1 MKLYNWETLNFE
13 HQAIINKLCLD
24 WEKLI
29 DENKNERYYHN
40 FLSEHAGFFFSD
52 WNSNLAISKLKMGSE
67 LECDFVVV
75 KDGYSEGTM
84 YEFIEIEKPGS
95 RLFTKDGIPSKDFN
109 TSMQQIRNWRRW
121 LIENKSYFK
130 KFLPTV
136 NTKIL
141 SDTKVAFKIII
152 GRRNEGM
159 NLEKRNQIADEN
171 NIQIRSFD
179 SLTDKLKSNVIR
191 HELWNQRDDK
201 NYITLINRMSSPFL
215 KAITDSAW
223 KELCNTRIVP
233 DSHFYSNIDS
243 SISKYLKFNKLF
255 NDYRGMLRESK

>member
-1 MKLYNWETLNFE
+1 M
-13 HQAIINKLCLD
+13 
-24 WEKLI
+24 
-29 DENKNERYYHN
+29 
-40 FLSEHAGFFFSD
+40 
-52 WNSNLAISKLKMGSE
+52 
-67 LECDFVVV
+67 VV
-75 KDGYSEGTM
+75 KDGYSEGTI

-109 TSMQQIRNWRRW
+109 TSLQQIRNWRRW

-141 SDTKVAFKIII
+141 NNSKITFKIII
-152 GRRNEGM
+152 GRRNEEIS
-159 NLEKRNQIADEN
+159 LEKRNQIANEN

-179 SLTDKLKSNVIR
+179 SLADKLKSNVIR
-191 HELWNQRDDK
+191 NELWNRRDDK
-201 NYITLINRMSSPFL
+201 NDKILINRMSSPFL

-223 KELCNTRIVP
+223 KELCNTRSVP

-255 NDYRGMLRESK
+255 NNYRSLLGESK